1 MLFRDN
7 GLRDKLHPLGAGDA
21 EGIYRDK
28 GRSREAVS
36 GAAPFLRRPLQQQGY
51 MDLSW
56 SLFFSTI
63 NSSSEIYRPD
73 SEEVK

>member
-1 MLFRDN
+1 MYIHTVHIKSENVNIDDYYTLFTRPAN

-36 GAAPFLRRPLQQQGY
+36 AS
-51 MDLSW
+51 LSG
-56 SLFFSTI
+56 
-63 NSSSEIYRPD
+63 
-73 SEEVK
+73 

>member
-1 MLFRDN
+1 MVHLLPPNTSN

-36 GAAPFLRRPLQQQGY
+36 AS
-51 MDLSW
+51 LSG
-56 SLFFSTI
+56 
-63 NSSSEIYRPD
+63 
-73 SEEVK
+73 